1 MNINGCKIII
11 RGVVIGGVDNIGTEY
26 KVIKMKHTV
35 LTKKVIELMSQNNN
49 TLLEQFNVATSTEE
63 SNDSGYYVDF
73 KVNNTVSPLSTNK
86 LPSIIGKN
94 KDGKIIVGFVMFVK
108 NGYIDCFEGYT
119 FGDEKWPNS
128 DGEISIEIAK

>member
-1 MNINGCKIII
+1 
-11 RGVVIGGVDNIGTEY
+11 
-26 KVIKMKHTV
+26 MKHTV
-35 LTKKVIELMSQNNN
+35 LTKKVIELMSQNNKI
-49 TLLEQFNVATSTEE
+49 LLDQYNAATSTEE

-73 KVNNTVSPLSTNK
+73 KVNSNVAPLSTSK

-94 KDGKIIVGFVMFVK
+94 KDGKIIVGFVLFLK

-128 DGEISIEIAK
+128 DDEISIEIAKWFGC